1 MQWGVT
7 RQQVAGIRQRLVG
20 GGAAAAQELVP
31 QAALDD
37 LILSDEPK
45 AVAERAMSIG
55 ATSIAVPA
63 FSIDEVHDRVAWAR
77 DVLAINK

>member
-1 MQWGVT
+1 
-7 RQQVAGIRQRLVG
+7 
-20 GGAAAAQELVP
+20 
-31 QAALDD
+31 
-37 LILSDEPK
+37 
-45 AVAERAMSIG
+45 MSIG